1 MVKDMSIALMS
12 AAALLLTI
20 NLAVITVAM
29 DPATLECLR
38 AQILASAVL
47 LGLSILLG
55 TITISILIGHVEALS
70 RAQLSI
76 GAERTARWLSALQFW
91 FFLFGMGAMIWAIV
105 LRLY

>member
-1 MVKDMSIALMS
+1 MSIALMS

-20 NLAVITVAM
+20 NLAVIVTVM
-29 DPATLECLR
+29 DPAILESLR

-55 TITISILIGHVEALS
+55 TIAISILIRHVEALT
-70 RAQLSI
+70 REQPII
-76 GAERTARWLSALQFW
+76 GAERTARWLSAFQFW
-91 FFLFGMGAMIWAIV
+91 LFFFGMGAMIWAIV